1 MGNVTYST
9 SGELSPL
16 LNDPQLRT
24 IGIGTRIFLGGTQGY
39 VAWNGTQFNTMKPRN
54 EYGIPT
60 SNAATLAVI
69 GDAKQMSPEFIK
81 AAYFERYGVSIF
93 IGIGIP
99 IPMIDEQAAA
109 DCMIRNAQITTQIS
123 DYSEPDKPSL
133 AQVTYEQL
141 RSGAVEIQG
150 RRIKTAP
157 MSSLLKARR
166 IADELKKQ
174 IEDAEFFLTNPV
186 SHFPE
191 KAEVKPLK
199 QR

>member
-1 MGNVTYST
+1 
-9 SGELSPL
+9 
-16 LNDPQLRT
+16 
-24 IGIGTRIFLGGTQGY
+24 
-39 VAWNGTQFNTMKPRN
+39 
-54 EYGIPT
+54 
-60 SNAATLAVI
+60 
-69 GDAKQMSPEFIK
+69 
-81 AAYFERYGVSIF
+81 
-93 IGIGIP
+93 
-99 IPMIDEQAAA
+99 
-109 DCMIRNAQITTQIS
+109 
-123 DYSEPDKPSL
+123 
-133 AQVTYEQL
+133 VTYEQL